1 MVAGET
7 AILPLLE
14 PRKYRASDL
23 SKFGGISE
31 KSLKSGHQLRNKRPN
46 PDLGFHEAKGSR
58 RQQRQATG
66 HGSRRAPFRKLK
78 WNGLAGFFLAV

>member
-1 MVAGET
+1 MKQRYYHYLNLENT
-7 AILPLLE
+7 EPAI
-14 PRKYRASDL
+14 YQN
-23 SKFGGISE
+23 
-31 KSLKSGHQLRNKRPN
+31 SLKSGHQLRNKRPN
-46 PDLGFHEAKGSR
+46 PGLGLHEAKGNR

>member
-1 MVAGET
+1 MVADET

-14 PRKYRASDL
+14 PRKYRTSDL
-23 SKFGGISE
+23 SKLGGISQNF
-31 KSLKSGHQLRNKRPN
+31 LKSGHQLRNKRPN
-46 PDLGFHEAKGSR
+46 PGLGLHEAKGNR